1 MKYKI
6 PKGTPAG
13 TYTAE
18 KTPHTTITTYDDE
31 VFETDALTSDALD
44 LTTLAALDTC
54 KVVDKSLNKMSLNTG
69 NKSINPDN
77 ETWAGSIQ
85 IDNKQT
91 AGVKTNQIYQI
102 EFDPNWQA
110 YTVNMPFDGK
120 IAGNKVKDIQYKT
133 NLNSNFRTY
142 NGTLPKTNSNRMA
155 TLDANTIGLEE
166 GEYFTEVKANVG
178 DFSIG
183 FMNTEPSA
191 AYRSASSASY
201 GIVKQGVSSVQFKA
215 AIWDAED
222 ETNTKASGVS
232 TYTVASNQTTM
243 ANGTAAFYNKAGTPI
258 KTASAGDIVTTKA
271 TLSLTDYP
279 FGTRTV
285 LN

>member
-1 MKYKI
+1 LMTSTSNKTITPYPNENKVVIDYKQLNNYGAVDTIFAVKYKI

-133 NLNSNFRTY
+133 
-142 NGTLPKTNSNRMA
+142 
-155 TLDANTIGLEE
+155 
-166 GEYFTEVKANVG
+166 
-178 DFSIG
+178 
-183 FMNTEPSA
+183 
-191 AYRSASSASY
+191 
-201 GIVKQGVSSVQFKA
+201 
-215 AIWDAED
+215 
-222 ETNTKASGVS
+222 
-232 TYTVASNQTTM
+232 
-243 ANGTAAFYNKAGTPI
+243 
-258 KTASAGDIVTTKA
+258 
-271 TLSLTDYP
+271 
-279 FGTRTV
+279 
-285 LN
+285 